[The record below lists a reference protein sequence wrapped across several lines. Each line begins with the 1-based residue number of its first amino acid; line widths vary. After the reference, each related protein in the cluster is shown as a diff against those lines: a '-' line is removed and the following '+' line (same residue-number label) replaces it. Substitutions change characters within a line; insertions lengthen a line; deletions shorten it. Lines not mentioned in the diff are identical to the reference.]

1 MKAIPRSPLILTGL
15 IALATAFA
23 EADYQVQG
31 PMTQWHPVTVTFDEP
46 QTRIGK
52 LSFSAEIVHFLSR

>member
-1 MKAIPRSPLILTGL
+1 MKAIPRTPLTLTGL
-15 IALATAFA
+15 IALSTAFA
-23 EADYQVQG
+23 EADYQVHG
-31 PMTQWHPVTVTFDEP
+31 PMTRWHPVKVTFDGP